1 MMALAR
7 REFHLFQ
14 AAGKDFLYLVPSAA
28 VFALDAPTSAV
39 LRVVSQSTVSDERV
53 VEALAGRFD
62 AQSVRAA
69 IAELL
74 EVRAIGYEQ
83 QPPEQPVRMLPMMP
97 FPLTTMVLNVTNQCN
112 LACTYC
118 YEYGEDKIVDT
129 AHGKKPKFMAEQ
141 TARDS
146 VDFLLR
152 ESGDVAHRAQLVR
165 VRSGEAMTQRD
176 IAVGRDAEQAE
187 PGAARVGLAHALV
200 NLFERFGDVREAVMP
215 VRDRV
220 LEPFLREEPELRE
233 HAVEAAVADRV

>member
-53 VEALAGRFD
+53 VDALAGRFD

-83 QPPEQPVRMLPMMP
+83 QPPDQPVRMLPMMP
-97 FPLTTMVLNVTNQCN
+97 FPLTTMVLNVTSN
-112 LACTYC
+112 AS
-118 YEYGEDKIVDT
+118 
-129 AHGKKPKFMAEQ
+129 M
-141 TARDS
+141 
-146 VDFLLR
+146 
-152 ESGDVAHRAQLVR
+152 
-165 VRSGEAMTQRD
+165 
-176 IAVGRDAEQAE
+176 
-187 PGAARVGLAHALV
+187 
-200 NLFERFGDVREAVMP
+200 FGCR
-215 VRDRV
+215 
-220 LEPFLREEPELRE
+220 
-233 HAVEAAVADRV
+233 